1 MTDTAETTPLP
12 PEQRDTPPPPTHAGW
27 AVTALLF
34 FWPLSFSA
42 FTHAFN
48 VYPLCARGDIV
59 GAQAA
64 SDRTRKLGI
73 ISLWLFGILLLL
85 CAIGYTVFIIVM
97 IAHGYGHHH
106 FNHMGPG
113 GGWHH
118 GDRG

>member
-1 MTDTAETTPLP
+1 MTDTAETTTLP
-12 PEQRDTPPPPTHAGW
+12 RDQRDALPPTHAGW

-42 FTHAFN
+42 FTHALN
-48 VYPLCARGDIV
+48 VYPLWAQGDV
-59 GAQAA
+59 VAAQAA

-85 CAIGYTVFIIVM
+85 CAIGYTVFAIVM
-97 IAHGYGHHH
+97 ITHGYGHHH
-106 FNHMGPG
+106 HMG

-118 GDRG
+118 GGRG